1 MANDITKQIQ
11 YIKTIENQNKSLKD
25 IAWTHSHIVRAPL
38 KMMSI
43 IDFMK
48 KEGKMPTE
56 YEDLGHFLIPE
67 MNLIT

>member
-25 IAWTHSHIVRAPL
+25 IYGHIVRAPA

-43 IDFMK
+43 IDFQ
-48 KEGKMPTE
+48 KESGKMPTE
-56 YEDLGHFLIPE
+56 YEDPDIFLIRR
-67 MNLIT
+67 